1 MPTARSHE
9 VVGGL
14 NFGVD
19 GLVKSL
25 LPGAAIV
32 SVALALLCSGCK
44 KRSPETS
51 GTATPAPEVE
61 PSATDS
67 KSLPEADRPEEKEVN
82 AVEGYA
88 VWYDVPPNSLPRRRA
103 GKDELT
109 AAHRRW
115 PLGTVVRVTHLNNG
129 KSVIVRITDRLVTKK
144 QHAVID
150 LSKEAAE
157 KLEMISEGR
166 ARVRLEIL
174 ADDKE
179 TTAPPD
185 STSSVAQP

>member
-9 VVGGL
+9 VVGGV
-14 NFGVD
+14 NFRVD

-32 SVALALLCSGCK
+32 PVALALLCSGCK
-44 KRSPETS
+44 KRSTETS

-67 KSLPEADRPEEKEVN
+67 KSFPADRPDEKEVN

-103 GKDELT
+103 
-109 AAHRRW
+109 
-115 PLGTVVRVTHLNNG
+115 
-129 KSVIVRITDRLVTKK
+129 
-144 QHAVID
+144 
-150 LSKEAAE
+150 
-157 KLEMISEGR
+157 
-166 ARVRLEIL
+166 
-174 ADDKE
+174 
-179 TTAPPD
+179 
-185 STSSVAQP
+185 